1 MITGENTNSVSKKV
15 IVGNLETI
23 ISQYFRRAINTDAS
37 DIAENYRKSAY
48 EIVESLFTNDENVV
62 VSGDADDFH
71 NLAVTFAKEDDYET
85 ALEIVKKGLTVH
97 KTNTD
102 LLADAIKY
110 GSNCGV
116 YDECDE
122 WCKQLNRVT
131 KRKWTWRAYSF
142 TIDYLVDCLDRM
154 DEISDEQFDAEKL
167 KILALVKEYQDV
179 FYDMEDSWYSEFEVY
194 WKLNERRTA
203 KEILQKISQMEMK
216 CPKAWLRYADILM
229 DDGELDQAEKM
240 LKRLKCDDSDSSY
253 AYYLDGRCRLGKIL
267 RNDAFASENID
278 EKIQNEIHGAYR
290 SFALA
295 WRMNPAPGL
304 KEKIRTAVRRLY
316 LESEIGPLPQYRI
329 EDYGMT
335 FDDFD

>member
-1 MITGENTNSVSKKV
+1 MITGENTNSALKRV

-23 ISQYFRRAINTDAS
+23 IAQYFRAARDAYSS
-37 DIAENYRKSAY
+37 DEAANYRTSAY
-48 EIVESLFTNDENVV
+48 DVVEELFTNDENVV

-71 NLAVTFAKEDDYET
+71 NLAVTFAREDDYET
-85 ALEIVKKGLTVH
+85 ALEIVKKGLAVH

-110 GSNCGV
+110 GSDCGA
-116 YDECDE
+116 YDDCSK
-122 WCKQLNRVT
+122 WCEQLNRVT

-142 TIDYLVDCLDRM
+142 TIDYLIDCLDRM
-154 DEISDEQFDAEKL
+154 DEISDEQLDEKKN

-203 KEILQKISQMEMK
+203 KEILKEISQKEMN
-216 CPKAWLRYADILM
+216 CPKVWLRYADILM

-240 LKRLKCDDSDSSY
+240 LKRLKRDDSDSSY

-267 RNDAFASENID
+267 RNNAFTAENID
-278 EKIQNEIHGAYR
+278 EEIKNEIHGAYR

-295 WRMNPAPGL
+295 WRMSPSPGL

-335 FDDFD
+335 FDDFA